1 MSWDGEEVRRW
12 LESGERVAE
21 LPGCHVAGSHW
32 QPGNLATWELP
43 KDIMKPEPTIRLTPG
58 KRVLFLTK
66 DPELIRKQLRGELDL
81 QMKDLAVDD
90 LLDDINT
97 DAMTPAWVCFSH
109 KPEDIA
115 RDAYAGLIVDGKRL
129 FEHDALIN
137 GNFEVIVSGYRKG
150 VGSSRETATQCEV
163 WSGIKIA
170 VAASFAPIHAGNN
183 INQGLLMADHEM
195 LTRLQAGEAIPID
208 EFCKGRDAITQLII
222 KQGGL
227 FPFAKAVA
235 RGEIQVPVPNTPR
248 RPMTMGEK
256 ILAKHILGAKP
267 DETTYVKP
275 GDAVVVEVDGGY
287 THEFTTAQVHY
298 FLEQEYGPD
307 YTIRN
312 PQKFA
317 VFEDH
322 LIYADDV
329 ARMRPFMDKIQT
341 LRDLQREFQQHTG
354 CRDFSAVGNISPG
367 ICHEVAREFIVDPGD
382 FIQATD
388 SHTCM
393 GGVNNALAW
402 GVGSTEYANLVHSG
416 FTQVEVSESIRFEL
430 TGTLRENVTAKDVM
444 LYILLQY
451 AKPQL
456 TLDRIME
463 FTGPGLRSLSMDE
476 RATLAN
482 MATECAARTA
492 IIEADEKTF
501 AWIAAMRPGVD
512 VDALRTRAVS
522 PDPDAEYAGGI
533 HTIDLPAIR
542 PMVAHPGDPDRGIPS
557 DPTNGAFIEEIGDI
571 KIDIAYAGS
580 CTAGKVDDFLFYH
593 QVAKEAV
600 DAGLKVA
607 DGVRFYIQ
615 FGSQAVE
622 TFARE
627 NGLLDT
633 FERAGAIVLNPGCGA
648 CIGCGPGVS
657 DDSDQV
663 TISAINRNYKGRSG
677 PGKLWLASPLTVAA
691 SAFTGHVTAYTPGMF
706 AKELVGA

>member
-1 MSWDGEEVRRW
+1 MRPNE
-12 LESGERVAE
+12 
-21 LPGCHVAGSHW
+21 
-32 QPGNLATWELP
+32 
-43 KDIMKPEPTIRLTPG
+43 TIKLTPG

-66 DPELIRKQLRGELDL
+66 DPELIRKQLSGALDL
-81 QMKDLAVDD
+81 QMKDLRVED

-109 KPEDIA
+109 RPEDIA
-115 RDAYAGLIVDGKRL
+115 RDAYAGLIVDGDRL
-129 FEHDALIN
+129 FGRDALRN
-137 GNFEVIVSGYRKG
+137 GNFEVIVSGLRKG

-183 INQGLLMADHEM
+183 INQGLLMADHAM
-195 LTRLQAGEAIPID
+195 LARLQAGETIPLR
-208 EFCKGRDAITQLII
+208 EFYESYDPITQLII
-222 KQGGL
+222 QWGGL
-227 FPFAKAVA
+227 FPFAKALE
-235 RGEIQVPVPNTPR
+235 RGDFTLPVPETPM

-256 ILAKHILGAKP
+256 ILARHMLGARG
-267 DETTYVKP
+267 ERAVKP
-275 GDAVVVEVDGGY
+275 GDAVVVGVDGGY

-298 FLEQEYGPD
+298 FLEEEYGPD
-307 YTIRN
+307 YTIKN
-312 PQKFA
+312 PEKFA

-329 ARMRPFMDKIQT
+329 ARMRPFMDKIET
-341 LRDLQREFQQHTG
+341 LRTLQREFQAHTA
-354 CRDFSAVGNISPG
+354 CRDFSAKDNISPG
-367 ICHEVAREFIVDPGD
+367 ICHEVAREYIIDPGD

-402 GVGSTEYANLVHSG
+402 GVGATEYANLVHSG

-430 TGTLRENVTAKDVM
+430 VGQLAPNVTAKDVM
-444 LYILLQY
+444 LYILLYY
-451 AKPQL
+451 AKPQM

-463 FTGPGLRSLSMDE
+463 FTGPGLRSLSLDE

-492 IIEADEKTF
+492 IVEADEKTF
-501 AWIAAMRPGVD
+501 QWIASMRPD
-512 VDALRTRAVS
+512 VSIESLRARAVA
-522 PDPDAEYAGGI
+522 PDPDAEYAGGV
-533 HTIDLPAIR
+533 HTIDLATIR
-542 PMVAHPGDPDRGIPS
+542 PMVADPGDPDRGIPS
-557 DPTNGAFIEEIGDI
+557 DPTNGALVGEVGDV

-600 DAGLKVA
+600 DAGLRVA
-607 DGVRFYIQ
+607 DGVKFFIQ

-622 TFARE
+622 TFARQH
-627 NGLLDT
+627 GLLET
-633 FERAGAIVLNPGCGA
+633 FERAGAVVLNPGCGA

-657 DDSDQV
+657 ESGEQV

-691 SAFTGHVTAYTPGMF
+691 SAFTGRITAYTPGMF
-706 AKELVGA
+706 AKQRELAAV